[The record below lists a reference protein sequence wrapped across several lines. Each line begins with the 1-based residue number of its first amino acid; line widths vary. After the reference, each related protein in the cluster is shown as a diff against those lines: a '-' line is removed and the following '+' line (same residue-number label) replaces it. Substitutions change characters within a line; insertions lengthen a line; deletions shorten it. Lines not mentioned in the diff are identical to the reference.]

1 MRIGRNNVKVR
12 RQQVQMFGS
21 RDAVDVDVK
30 VDACCLRCLPEVPV
44 SASRLLLLTMM
55 LA

>member
-1 MRIGRNNVKVR
+1 M
-12 RQQVQMFGS
+12 QLFGS

-30 VDACCLRCLPEVPV
+30 VDAGCLRCLPEMSV
-44 SASRLLLLTMM
+44 SASRLLLLLLLL